1 LFDRVVAGT
10 WNLLVGTYNGSIMRL
25 YLNGVEVNNVA
36 KSGALDYGTHG
47 PWTTEQSPPARALS
61 PAS

>member
-1 LFDRVVAGT
+1 VIPLSSRRAGRALCSTRGGGT

-47 PWTTEQSPPARALS
+47 P
-61 PAS
+61 